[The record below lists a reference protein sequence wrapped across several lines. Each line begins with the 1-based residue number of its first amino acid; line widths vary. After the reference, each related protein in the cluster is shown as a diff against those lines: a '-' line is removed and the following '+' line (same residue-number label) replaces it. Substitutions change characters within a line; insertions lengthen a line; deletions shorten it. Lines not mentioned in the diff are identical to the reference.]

1 MEFTL
6 PTSKAEMYS
15 VLKDIFYFYRY
26 QPILYTGVE
35 LKELELPRMEYL
47 VPTDEQLTERATK
60 LLSATQQREIA
71 STKKAYQTQIEE
83 LVLRLNAVDVETDT
97 LVNAVEDK
105 YKKSV
110 GELERQA
117 VKNGVAFSD
126 IVHSRI
132 ADLQSEKTAEI
143 SGILADATDKKSQIQ
158 AKITALE
165 ELRDGVKSYYQ
176 PIHDLEIS
184 IKIDE
189 LKAQA
194 EKDEREVFKYNNE
207 LYRKEQEYANALIR
221 QKANLELKF
230 LEIRS
235 GEFSKEELI
244 EMGYYEDV
252 LKCIS
257 AYYDTLEPLTAYQDI
272 VEEKKLMLY
281 LEDYYD
287 DVVYIYK
294 VKALEE

>member
-1 MEFTL
+1 MQFTL
-6 PTSKAEMYS
+6 PTSKAEMYGI
-15 VLKDIFYFYRY
+15 LKDIFYFYRY

-35 LKELELPRMEYL
+35 LKELELPRMEYSF
-47 VPTDEQLTERATK
+47 PTDEQLSERAIK

-71 STKKAYQTQIEE
+71 SAKKEYQMQIEE
-83 LVLRLNAVDVETDT
+83 LNLRLNALDVETDA
-97 LVNAVEDK
+97 LVKAVEDK

-110 GELERQA
+110 NELERQA

-126 IVHSRI
+126 IVHSRVS
-132 ADLQSEKTAEI
+132 DLQSEKTAKI
-143 SGILADATDKKSQIQ
+143 SAILTDATDKKSQIQ
-158 AKITALE
+158 KKITALE
-165 ELRDGVKSYYQ
+165 ERIDGADSYYQ
-176 PIHDLEIS
+176 PIHALEIS
-184 IKIDE
+184 AKIDE
-189 LKAQA
+189 LRAQA

-235 GEFSKEELI
+235 GDFSKEELI

-252 LKCIS
+252 LRCIS
-257 AYYDTLEPLTAYQDI
+257 GYYDTLEPLTAYQDI

-294 VKALEE
+294 TKAL

>member
-1 MEFTL
+1 
-6 PTSKAEMYS
+6 
-15 VLKDIFYFYRY
+15 
-26 QPILYTGVE
+26 
-35 LKELELPRMEYL
+35 
-47 VPTDEQLTERATK
+47 
-60 LLSATQQREIA
+60 LSATQQREIA
-71 STKKAYQTQIEE
+71 LAKKAYQTQIEE
-83 LVLRLNAVDVETDT
+83 LVLRLNAVDVETDA

-165 ELRDGVKSYYQ
+165 ELKDGVKSYYQ